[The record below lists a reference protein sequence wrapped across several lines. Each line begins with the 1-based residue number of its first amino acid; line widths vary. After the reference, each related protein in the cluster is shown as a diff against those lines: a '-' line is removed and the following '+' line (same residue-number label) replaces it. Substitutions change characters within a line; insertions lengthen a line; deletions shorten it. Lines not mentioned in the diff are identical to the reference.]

1 LTGANQTFEA
11 HAFHPGL
18 GNEVTTGIIFMD
30 RWTFHFQS
38 EAAKAEIPMARLE
51 VSFGEGEDERIYFT
65 DPTQPDWKIFTTDQS
80 ILENRC
86 LADNSS
92 ALDQLGRVAGRR
104 ELSRRLV
111 VTAWVLGACVA
122 VAWLGSVA
130 SSVMVRSLVAR
141 IPPEMEQKF
150 GDALVED
157 LQVELALVDD
167 TNRIAQ
173 LAALAAPLTQA
184 VSHGQTGFKFHLV
197 DDDDPNAFAL
207 PGGHVF
213 VNTGLLKLA
222 DRPEEVLGAIAHEV
236 AHVTEKHGF
245 RKVISAAGPI
255 LLFRIFL
262 GGGGGV
268 GGVLA
273 DGSDLLVRQGFS
285 QEYETEADD
294 AGWKLLVAANVDPR
308 GLTGILRK
316 FESYEAGAKHVP
328 AMPRAFSSHPALG
341 KRIARLEA
349 KWKKLPRK
357 TGFVELKTN
366 PPLAP

>member
-1 LTGANQTFEA
+1 
-11 HAFHPGL
+11 
-18 GNEVTTGIIFMD
+18 MD

-38 EAAKAEIPMARLE
+38 TVATVEIPMARLQA
-51 VSFGEGEDERIYFT
+51 SFGEGDDERIYFS
-65 DPTQPDWKIFTTDQS
+65 DPKQPDWNIFTTDQS

-86 LADNSS
+86 LADNSFVR
-92 ALDQLGRVAGRR
+92 DQLGRVAGRK
-104 ELSRRLV
+104 ELSRRLII
-111 VTAWVLGACVA
+111 TGWVMGACVA
-122 VAWLGSVA
+122 LAWLGSVA
-130 SSVMVRSLVAR
+130 SSLMVRSLVAR
-141 IPPEMEQKF
+141 IPPEMEQKV

-157 LQVELALVDD
+157 LQVELTLVDD
-167 TNRIAQ
+167 TNRVAQ

-184 VSHGQTGFKFHLV
+184 VGKGQTGFKFHLV
-197 DDDDPNAFAL
+197 DDADPNAFAL

-213 VNTGLLKLA
+213 VNTGLLQLA

-245 RKVISAAGPI
+245 RKAISAAGPI
-255 LLFRIFL
+255 LIFRIFL
-262 GGGGGV
+262 GGGGL

-273 DGSDLLVRQGFS
+273 DSSDLLVRQSFS

-308 GLTGILRK
+308 GLTEILRK
-316 FESYEAGAKHVP
+316 FQGYEAGLKHLPV
-328 AMPRAFSSHPALG
+328 MPRAFSSHPALE

-349 KWKKLPRK
+349 KWKKLSRK
-357 TGFVELKTN
+357 TGFLELKPS

>member
-1 LTGANQTFEA
+1 MI
-11 HAFHPGL
+11 HPSL
-18 GNEVTTGIIFMD
+18 GNEVATGIIFMD

-38 EAAKAEIPMARLE
+38 DVARVEIPMARLQAG
-51 VSFGEGEDERIYFT
+51 FGEGEDERIYFS
-65 DPTQPDWKIFTTDQS
+65 DPAHPEWNIFTTDQS

-92 ALDQLGRVAGRR
+92 VRDQLGQVAGRR

-111 VTAWVLGACVA
+111 ITGWVLGACVA

-130 SSVMVRSLVAR
+130 TSVMVRALVAR
-141 IPPEMEQKF
+141 IPPEMEQKM

-157 LQVELALVDD
+157 LRLELDFVGD
-167 TNRIAQ
+167 TNRVAQ
-173 LAALAAPLTQA
+173 LAALAEPLTKTA
-184 VSHGQTGFKFHLV
+184 LGGKTEFKFHLLE
-197 DDDDPNAFAL
+197 DDDPNAFAL

-245 RKVISAAGPI
+245 RKAISAAGPI
-255 LLFRIFL
+255 LIFRIFL
-262 GGGGGV
+262 GGG
-268 GGVLA
+268 VLA
-273 DGSDLLVRQGFS
+273 GGSDLLVRQSFS

-294 AGWKLLVAANVDPR
+294 AGWRLLVAANVDPR
-308 GLTGILRK
+308 GLTEILRK
-316 FESYEAGAKHVP
+316 FEGYEASRKHV
-328 AMPRAFSSHPALG
+328 AEMPRAFSSHPALE

-349 KWKKLPRK
+349 KWKKLGRK
-357 TGFVELKTN
+357 TGFVELKPN
-366 PPLAP
+366 PPWAP